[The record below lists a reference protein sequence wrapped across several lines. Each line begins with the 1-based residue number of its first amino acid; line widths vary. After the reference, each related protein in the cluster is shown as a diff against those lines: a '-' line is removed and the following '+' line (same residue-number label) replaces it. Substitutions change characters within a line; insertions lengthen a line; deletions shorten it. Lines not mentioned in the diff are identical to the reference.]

1 VYVVMLVFDGHLNGY
16 VMVLYLDG
24 DRYFVIFMNKYSST
38 NLLLSMFFIQ
48 I

>member
-1 VYVVMLVFDGHLNGY
+1 VYVMLVLDGDLNGY
-16 VMVLYLDG
+16 VMVFDIDG